1 MSSHRYVLH
10 ATETYLEEYTVFPPN
25 QCVFVVQEEDSPVFR
40 GSFSVPTLAGT
51 QDSTFLNSS
60 ALQNVYNDLDDDQ
73 TKQIK
78 EMFEKF
84 KINLSLV
91 SEIKKGIADSDLDDK
106 IKKLLQRNLTDRM
119 TPPKE
124 AFPYAL
130 DEKIRFAGV
139 SIHNS
144 SYAVPSGSLVEVPTI
159 VQGVATI
166 FPRPGDIPACER
178 YVPGEIYS
186 ETIPIYKRL
195 SESRVEIGR
204 ILDFPNPHSLRVAIN
219 IANQPP

>member
-51 QDSTFLNSS
+51 QDSNFLNSS
-60 ALQNVYNDLDDDQ
+60 ALQNVYNDLDNKQ
-73 TKQIK
+73 TNAIK
-78 EMFEKF
+78 EMFERF
-84 KINLSLV
+84 KSNLSLV
-91 SEIKKGIADSDLDDK
+91 SEIKKKIADSGLNDK

-119 TPPKE
+119 TTRKE

-219 IANQPP
+219 IANQSP